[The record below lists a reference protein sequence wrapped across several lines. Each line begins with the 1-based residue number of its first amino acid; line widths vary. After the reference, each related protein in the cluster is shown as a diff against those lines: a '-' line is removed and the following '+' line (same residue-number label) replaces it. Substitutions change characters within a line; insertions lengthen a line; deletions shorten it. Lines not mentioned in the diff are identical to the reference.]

1 MNFKYIKSL
10 DNKLLNGLIYK
21 TYKKYYLDFKIKK
34 DQKNKI
40 ININKLDKYKFLTFW
55 NMHFNHIIKNSLR
68 GDIVGVVSAM
78 GLSFFYTIQYDN
90 KK

>member
-34 DQKNKI
+34 AQTNTI
-40 ININKLDKYKFLTFW
+40 VNINKLT
-55 NMHFNHIIKNSLR
+55 NINS
-68 GDIVGVVSAM
+68 
-78 GLSFFYTIQYDN
+78 
-90 KK
+90 